1 MHVARSCSSGYKGR
15 RQGVSAC
22 RLPCVPATLMAPVMG
37 AALCLKLP
45 CQLPLPTLLVVLLV
59 LVLPR
64 LVLVLVLP
72 RLVLVLVLPMLVLV
86 LVVLVLVVRRHQPQ
100 LRWLHHTSHGH
111 QAHPSEQAQ
120 TQHWTAAVTADAS
133 PRTTHWW

>member
-45 CQLPLPTLLVVLLV
+45 CQLPLPTLVVV
-59 LVLPR
+59 V
-64 LVLVLVLP
+64 V
-72 RLVLVLVLPMLVLV
+72 VLVLPMLVLV

-111 QAHPSEQAQ
+111 QAHPSQQAQ

>member
-1 MHVARSCSSGYKGR
+1 
-15 RQGVSAC
+15 
-22 RLPCVPATLMAPVMG
+22 MAPVMG

-45 CQLPLPTLLVVLLV
+45 CQLPLPTLLVVL
-59 LVLPR
+59 
-64 LVLVLVLP
+64 LVLVLP